1 MCVEFAILAGI
12 AQGQPIAEIDSVID
26 SAKHQQKEIAR
37 LRCDGGG
44 KQMKKYAM
52 ETTVGIFLVFGLLC
66 VGYMTVKL
74 GHVSLLGDNA
84 YSLFARFTTVTGLRA
99 GSPVYMLGIEVGRVE
114 RLTMDQKDQKAV
126 VEIRIQ
132 KGIKVYDD
140 AIASI
145 KTEGLIGDMYLSI
158 DPGGA
163 GKLLEPGG
171 TITETQPAVDIADL
185 ISKYAFG
192 EVKKP

>member
-1 MCVEFAILAGI
+1 
-12 AQGQPIAEIDSVID
+12 
-26 SAKHQQKEIAR
+26 
-37 LRCDGGG
+37 
-44 KQMKKYAM
+44 MKKYTM

-74 GHVSLLGDNA
+74 GHVSLLGDNS
-84 YSLFARFTTVTGLRA
+84 YSLFARFTSVTGLRV
-99 GSPVYMLGIEVGRVE
+99 GSSVHMLGIEVGRVE

-132 KGIKVYDD
+132 EGIKIFDD

-145 KTEGLIGDMYLSI
+145 KTEGLIGDQYLSI
-158 DPGGA
+158 DPGGSGA
-163 GKLLEPGG
+163 PLAPGG

-185 ISKYAFG
+185 IGKYAFG
-192 EVKKP
+192 EVKKQ